1 MASVILSINNK
12 SYTVDVDPK
21 MPLLWAI
28 RDVVGLT
35 GTKYGC
41 GIAQCGAC
49 TVHLNGT
56 PVRACSMPVSAAA
69 NKEITTIEGLSEN
82 NTHPV
87 QQAWIADQVPQC
99 GYCQSGQ
106 IMAAASLLKRNP
118 SPGDKEIDAA
128 MQGHIC
134 RCGAYPRIR
143 KAIKTAASITAS
155 NKK

>member
-56 PVRACSMPVSAAA
+56 PIRSCSLPVSAAA
-69 NKEITTIEGLSEN
+69 SKEITTIEGLSEN
-82 NTHPV
+82 NSHPT
-87 QQAWIADQVPQC
+87 QMAWIAEQVPQC
-99 GYCQSGQ
+99 GHCQSGQ
-106 IMAAASLLKRNP
+106 LMAAAALLKKNATP
-118 SPGDKEIDAA
+118 TDKDIDAA

-134 RCGAYPRIR
+134 RCGTYPRIR
-143 KAIKTAASITAS
+143 KAIKTASAMMAS